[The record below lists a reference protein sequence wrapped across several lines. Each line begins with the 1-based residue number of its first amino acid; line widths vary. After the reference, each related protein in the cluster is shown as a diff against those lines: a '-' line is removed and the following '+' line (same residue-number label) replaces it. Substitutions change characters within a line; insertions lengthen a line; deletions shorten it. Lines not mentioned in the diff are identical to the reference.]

1 MDLGEAI
8 GKALV
13 MNSML
18 VEVAG
23 GFLMHSDWI
32 WGVIGLILGVLVE
45 IAVNG
50 KPARAR
56 ASKARERK

>member
-1 MDLGEAI
+1 MDLGEAS

-23 GFLMHSDWI
+23 GFLMHTDWI
-32 WGVIGLILGVLVE
+32 WGVIGILAGVLAE
-45 IAVNG
+45 IAING
-50 KPARAR
+50 KLARAR